1 MQNVSITINGK
12 TVTADIDERTLL
24 LEFIRDVAGMTGTH
38 NGCLEARCGCCAV
51 QVDGDIVKSCNVLA
65 LQVAGR
71 SVQTIEGLAPQ
82 RLMPLEHITTQSLA
96 GMYEPLEAMGS
107 DEQAYHPLQAAFHA
121 KHALQCGFCTPGMLM
136 VLKDYLEENP
146 APTREDVRCAI
157 SGNLCRCTGY
167 QHIVDAAMEAAETM
181 RTASGRFDAGASEPV
196 G

>member
-1 MQNVSITINGK
+1 MKNVTITINDNA
-12 TVTADIDERTLL
+12 VTADIDERTLL

-82 RLMPLEHITTQSLA
+82 RLKPLEHITTQSLA
-96 GMYEPLEAMGS
+96 GMYEPLEALGA
-107 DEQAYHPLQAAFHA
+107 DEEAYHPLQAAFHA

-181 RTASGRFDAGASEPV
+181 RNATGGLDADASEPV